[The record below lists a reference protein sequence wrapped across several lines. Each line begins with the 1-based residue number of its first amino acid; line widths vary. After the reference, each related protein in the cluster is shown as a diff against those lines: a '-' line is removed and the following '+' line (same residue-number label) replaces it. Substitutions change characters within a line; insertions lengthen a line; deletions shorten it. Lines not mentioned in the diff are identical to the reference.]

1 MTEEKILSCIMIVA
15 IIVVVIFTLL
25 ALIGMAQLDSMG
37 ILYRNSI
44 KVSYKVDWI
53 AVNNDDTYKKFFPKN
68 KSVDGLIEYRGEV
81 KPGRYVN
88 GEFFIVVNRNYEV
101 VTPDAWAFLP
111 RVKK

>member
-1 MTEEKILSCIMIVA
+1 MTEEKIFSCIMIVA
-15 IIVVVIFTLL
+15 IIVVVIL
-25 ALIGMAQLDSMG
+25 AILVIIDMAQFDSMG
-37 ILYRNSI
+37 MLHRNSI
-44 KVSYKVDWI
+44 QVSYKLDWI